1 MSYHGRY
8 SSDLNQP
15 FRRSLSWF
23 CIFLILTVCLPSSF
37 FAQSS
42 ARTVPRSL
50 DQLTAEADLI
60 VHGYVTSARFEP
72 HPQLRN
78 LMTVVVT
85 MRIAETYKGPPR
97 KTITFRQY
105 VWDLNQQKAAA
116 GDYGKGQELL
126 LLLRPVSEYGLTSP
140 VGLEQ
145 GRFLISRDHL
155 GNVTALNGRGNV
167 GLFNSVA
174 QRAQTRGLHLSPHTL
189 AVAQQHRAGPIK
201 LNDLKEAIRSFVG
214 TR

>member
-1 MSYHGRY
+1 MSYHGKY
-8 SSDLNQP
+8 CPGPNQP
-15 FRRSLSWF
+15 LHRSLLLLY
-23 CIFLILTVCLPSSF
+23 IVLILTVCLPSSF
-37 FAQSS
+37 FAQSN
-42 ARTVPRSL
+42 ARTIPRSL
-50 DQLTAEADLI
+50 DQLTAEAAVI
-60 VHGYVTSARFEP
+60 VHGYVTSATFEP

-85 MRIAETYKGPPR
+85 MRVVETYKGPAR

-105 VWDLNQQKAAA
+105 VWDLNQQKVAA
-116 GDYGKGQELL
+116 GEYGKGQELL

-145 GRFLISRDHL
+145 GRFLISRDRQ
-155 GNVTALNGRGNV
+155 GKVTAANGRGNF

-174 QRAQTRGLHLSPHTL
+174 QRAQARGLHLSPRTL
-189 AVAQQHRAGPIK
+189 AVARQHRAGPIE
-201 LNDLKEAIRSFVG
+201 LSDLKEAIRTFVG

>member
-1 MSYHGRY
+1 MSYHVIY
-8 SSDLNQP
+8 TSNLNHP
-15 FRRSLSWF
+15 SRRTLLLF
-23 CIFLILTVCLPSSF
+23 CIVLIVAVCLPSSL

-42 ARTVPRSL
+42 ARTVQRSL
-50 DQLTAEADLI
+50 DQLTTEADVI

-85 MRIAETYKGPPR
+85 MKVIETWKGPAR

-116 GDYGKGQELL
+116 GGYGKGQELL

-140 VGLEQ
+140 AGLEQ
-145 GRFLISRDHL
+145 GRFLISRD
-155 GNVTALNGRGNV
+155 R
-167 GLFNSVA
+167 
-174 QRAQTRGLHLSPHTL
+174 
-189 AVAQQHRAGPIK
+189 
-201 LNDLKEAIRSFVG
+201 
-214 TR
+214 

>member
-8 SSDLNQP
+8 SPGPDQP
-15 FRRSLSWF
+15 LHRSLLWLY
-23 CIFLILTVCLPSSF
+23 IVLIVMVCLPSSF

-42 ARTVPRSL
+42 ARTIPRSL
-50 DQLTAEADLI
+50 DQLTSEADVI

-85 MRIAETYKGPPR
+85 MRVVETYKGPAR

-105 VWDLNQQKAAA
+105 VWDLNQRKAAT

-145 GRFLISRDHL
+145 GRFLISRDHR
-155 GNVTALNGRGNV
+155 GNVTALNGRGNA

-174 QRAQTRGLHLSPHTL
+174 QRGQARGLHLSPRTL
-189 AVAQQHRAGPIK
+189 AVAQQHRAGPIR
-201 LNDLKEAIRSFVG
+201 LNDLKEAIRTFVG

>member
-1 MSYHGRY
+1 MLYGVIY
-8 SSDLNQP
+8 VLDVNQSL
-15 FRRSLSWF
+15 RRALLMLSVVS
-23 CIFLILTVCLPSSF
+23 ILTVCLHNSS

-42 ARTVPRSL
+42 ARTIPRSL
-50 DQLTAEADLI
+50 DQLTAEADVI
-60 VHGYVTSARFEP
+60 VHGSVTSAKLEP

-85 MRIAETYKGPPR
+85 MRIVETYKGPAR

-105 VWDLNQQKAAA
+105 VWSLDESQGATE
-116 GDYGKGQELL
+116 YGKGQELL

-140 VGLEQ
+140 VGLGQ
-145 GRFLISRDHL
+145 GRFLISTDRKGH
-155 GNVTALNGRGNV
+155 VTAVNSRGNV

-174 QRAQTRGLHLSPHTL
+174 QRAQAHGLQLSPRVLT
-189 AVAQQHRAGPIK
+189 VAQQHRGGPIP
-201 LNDLKEAIRSFVG
+201 LTDLQEAIRTFVG